1 MDVNR
6 NQHSVHIVPTG
17 CRLPDIQLAHQ
28 LPLPF
33 ILDIGVDQLFQA
45 PQVDAALSLVR
56 IGVVSREF
64 SIGERNLDAEC
75 KSGFEVDVHKR
86 AGSGPMHNP
95 IVLICPVPRQRYNNS
110 GVPPVQ
116 MVPKGPSTSR
126 RRRHVC
132 D

>member
-1 MDVNR
+1 MDANR
-6 NQHSVHIVPTG
+6 NQHPVHIVPTG

-33 ILDIGVDQLFQA
+33 ILDIGVDQLSQA
-45 PQVDAALSLVR
+45 LQVDAALSLVR

-64 SIGERNLDAEC
+64 SIGERNPDAEC
-75 KSGFEVDVHKR
+75 KSGFEVEVHKR
-86 AGSGPMHNP
+86 AGGGPMHKP
-95 IVLICPVPRQRYNNS
+95 IVLIRLVPRQRYNNS

-116 MVPKGPSTSR
+116 MVPTRPSASH

-132 D
+132 H